1 MPQLRYSDGNGG
13 TVLTPLLALIVDSL
27 LTNARHC
34 HDFLCS
40 TASLGPSIALFHMR
54 SATNDRGSSTRMFCC
69 REIISVPSVFGADRP
84 DNPHQ
89 FVRLNLRSSVS
100 LTNRFSN
107 LGERIF
113 LQKACITV
121 ELADALR
128 QLLGRHRILVMR
140 PAESLLVEMQ
150 SLLSARSCFCRV

>member
-1 MPQLRYSDGNGG
+1 MELSSDRYWRSLPN
-13 TVLTPLLALIVDSL
+13 PLP
-27 LTNARHC
+27 TNAMHC
-34 HDFLCS
+34 SQFPLVNGEPWTVDRAF
-40 TASLGPSIALFHMR
+40 PYAL
-54 SATNDRGSSTRMFCC
+54 SNNDRDSSTRMFCY
-69 REIISVPSVFGADRP
+69 REIISAPSVFGADRP

-121 ELADALR
+121 ELADSLR

>member
-1 MPQLRYSDGNGG
+1 MELSSHRYWSSLPN
-13 TVLTPLLALIVDSL
+13 PL
-27 LTNARHC
+27 LTNPRHRSRFPLLNGEPWTV
-34 HDFLCS
+34 DRAF
-40 TASLGPSIALFHMR
+40 PYAL
-54 SATNDRGSSTRMFCC
+54 SNNDRDASARMFCC
-69 REIISVPSVFGADRP
+69 RDIISVPSGFGADRP

-89 FVRLNLRSSVS
+89 FVRLNLRA
-100 LTNRFSN
+100 LTNRCSN

-121 ELADALR
+121 ELADSLR